1 MFTTISSTTDGNP
14 SALQVRKLTNG
25 GYVVSRTGSQ
35 AYQQDAVFAC
45 KDIDDALGFIKDQFE
60 PEKAEGDGPY
70 SSARSLVAKQQVA
83 NAARAKEFSE
93 AELQI
98 LRDASKEMS
107 DALGLV
113 FDADKTEAGIKSLRD
128 NA

>member
-60 PEKAEGDGPY
+60 PEK
-70 SSARSLVAKQQVA
+70 V
-83 NAARAKEFSE
+83 
-93 AELQI
+93 
-98 LRDASKEMS
+98 
-107 DALGLV
+107 V
-113 FDADKTEAGIKSLRD
+113 FDQAKLTDAEREEIQRRYSDEQNVKPGRIVRVPGVVPSFQD
-128 NA
+128 IV